1 MLKNQ
6 VVSGLWNAWNRLNGQ
21 FLIYTFLIYFFLNKK
36 KVYLHLFHLFRSL
49 KTTEKV
55 LKIKGFVRNRYR
67 KNIYSIPVPH
77 AVPTP
82 TEERREEPEPHNQNP
97 FYWRNILHQ
106 REGVYSHHR
115 GF

>member
-1 MLKNQ
+1 MEQIKRA
-6 VVSGLWNAWNRLNGQ
+6 VPYIHISY
-21 FLIYTFLIYFFLNKK
+21 IFFLNKK

-67 KNIYSIPVPH
+67 KNIYSIPVPY

-82 TEERREEPEPHNQNP
+82 TEEAPVQAFRVFHFSNCSPLNANASKKQP
-97 FYWRNILHQ
+97 FL
-106 REGVYSHHR
+106 G
-115 GF
+115 